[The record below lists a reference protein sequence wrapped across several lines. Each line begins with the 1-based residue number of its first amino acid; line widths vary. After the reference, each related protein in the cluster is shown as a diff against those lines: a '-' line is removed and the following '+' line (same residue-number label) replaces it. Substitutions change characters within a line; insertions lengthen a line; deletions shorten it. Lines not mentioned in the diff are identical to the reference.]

1 MSNGFYERTEL
12 LVGADAMQR
21 LMGARVL
28 VVGVGGVGAY
38 AAEMICRAG
47 VGSITI
53 IDADCV
59 KPSNINRQ
67 LVAINSTVDKPKV
80 EILEQRLKDINPDA
94 SIVALNVF
102 LDSSNIDDIFASG
115 FDYVIDAI
123 DSIAPKVALIE
134 YCVTHKINIVS
145 SMGAGGKLD
154 PSKIEITDI
163 SKTYQCAL
171 ARTVRDRLKKSKI
184 YKGVTVV
191 FSTEPVRKEAVIEI
205 SDERNKRS
213 TTGTISYIPAVF
225 GCYLAS
231 AVIRKIVGNIGI

>member
-12 LVGADAMQR
+12 LVGAEGLER
-21 LMGARVL
+21 LKAARVL

-38 AAEMICRAG
+38 AAEMVCRAG

-67 LVAINSTVDKPKV
+67 LVALHSTVDKPKV
-80 EILEQRLKDINPDA
+80 EILGQRLRDINPDA

-102 LDSSNIDDIFASG
+102 LDSSNIDDIFANG

-134 YCVTHKINIVS
+134 YCVKH
-145 SMGAGGKLD
+145 GG
-154 PSKIEITDI
+154 
-163 SKTYQCAL
+163 
-171 ARTVRDRLKKSKI
+171 R
-184 YKGVTVV
+184 
-191 FSTEPVRKEAVIEI
+191 RKA
-205 SDERNKRS
+205 
-213 TTGTISYIPAVF
+213 
-225 GCYLAS
+225 
-231 AVIRKIVGNIGI
+231 